1 MQFAARACACIYDTM
16 HMFALH
22 TLPWYWKA
30 LILVYDVAKC
40 WQQQNANVRNSADV
54 HATTVHV
61 FLCQL
66 LFAFVLMG
74 PSLLLSVKDRRSTS
88 MFVSEMLLLL
98 SSYLWLIR
106 GIATKMLSPAH
117 ACFCLQFCSCYFFFC
132 FFSVSSLHSTVLLGN
147 SLVRWGSLA
156 AMCVFPVMF
165 SHLPT
170 DCMHLS
176 PYVLIFLFAGE
187 LSACVCT
194 GVSMALCSIESVID
208 TVYVRIL

>member
-1 MQFAARACACIYDTM
+1 MCSCALSELVASHTLCVPGVHAAAATGRQGPALLISTVLCNKIEQKTRVQFAARACACIYDTM

-40 WQQQNANVRNSADV
+40 WQQQNAHVRNSVDV

-74 PSLLLSVKDRRSTS
+74 PSLLLSVKDRRRTS

-117 ACFCLQFCSCYFFFC
+117 ACF
-132 FFSVSSLHSTVLLGN
+132 
-147 SLVRWGSLA
+147 
-156 AMCVFPVMF
+156 
-165 SHLPT
+165 
-170 DCMHLS
+170 
-176 PYVLIFLFAGE
+176 
-187 LSACVCT
+187 
-194 GVSMALCSIESVID
+194 
-208 TVYVRIL
+208 